1 MEQST
6 LAPEAVTTETT
17 NETSTQTTLTPEE
30 QLNALINRR
39 SGEFD
44 VKIGYMDLKYVKNAL
59 NTKIE
64 WKGANEAYLVLISLL
79 TIDNILSTLDPKS
92 TESTLVKI
100 PAATIESINY
110 FLTRITGKGIESAQ
124 RLFSIAMMFR
134 QPVETLKKIDEEIEV
149 LKTELETAKK

>member
-64 WKGANEAYLVLISLL
+64 WKGANEAYLILISLL

-100 PAATIESINY
+100 PAATIESINF
-110 FLTRITGKGIESAQ
+110 FLTKITGKGIESAQ

-134 QPVETLKKIDEEIEV
+134 QPVETLKKIDTEIEV